1 MRHLGLFWAEWHTNP
16 ALPPSTWDTYG
27 PVPEAERVDVLA
39 LSRRLWQLEVE
50 AKGYEY
56 ANQYGG
62 LRTTSDSAA
71 EYLRARTRAATV
83 TDPHVLD
90 LRAEIAD
97 LLADNR
103 ELRRRLD
110 AMKAERDRAQRA
122 NRRRDWQGAVVALW
136 DTLRGRTR

>member
-1 MRHLGLFWAEWHTNP
+1 
-16 ALPPSTWDTYG
+16 
-27 PVPEAERVDVLA
+27 V
-39 LSRRLWQLEVE
+39 
-50 AKGYEY
+50 K
-56 ANQYGG
+56 
-62 LRTTSDSAA
+62 TTSEHADSF
-71 EYLRARTRAATV
+71 LRARTRQVTV
-83 TDPHVLD
+83 TDPHLLE

-122 NRRRDWQGAVVALW
+122 NRRRDWQGAVVALC

>member
-1 MRHLGLFWAEWHTNP
+1 
-16 ALPPSTWDTYG
+16 
-27 PVPEAERVDVLA
+27 V
-39 LSRRLWQLEVE
+39 
-50 AKGYEY
+50 
-56 ANQYGG
+56 
-62 LRTTSDSAA
+62 RTTADSAA
-71 EYLRARTRAATV
+71 EYLRTRAATV
-83 TDPHVLD
+83 TDPHLLE

>member
-1 MRHLGLFWAEWHTNP
+1 
-16 ALPPSTWDTYG
+16 
-27 PVPEAERVDVLA
+27 V
-39 LSRRLWQLEVE
+39 
-50 AKGYEY
+50 K
-56 ANQYGG
+56 
-62 LRTTSDSAA
+62 TTSEHADSF
-71 EYLRARTRAATV
+71 LRARTRAATV
-83 TDPHVLD
+83 TDPRILD

-122 NRRRDWQGAVVALW
+122 NRRRDWQGAVVALC